1 MNGMIAF
8 VCIAALFSAMVD
20 AGAILPY
27 RYAYGAY
34 KGYYTPLGAA
44 PYVAAPV
51 AAAVA
56 APYAAA
62 VAAPYAAAAPY
73 AVAAPYAAA
82 PAVAAAAVPA
92 APVAAAVV
100 PETHLCF
107 IYRALIAVYKL
118 PKERGNNFSY
128 ALDMN

>member
-8 VCIAALFSAMVD
+8 ICIAALFSAMVD

-44 PYVAAPV
+44 PYAVAAPV
-51 AAAVA
+51 
-56 APYAAA
+56 AAA

-73 AVAAPYAAA
+73 AVAAPVAAAVAAPYAAA
-82 PAVAAAAVPA
+82 PAVPA

-100 PETHLCF
+100 PE
-107 IYRALIAVYKL
+107 YAYPYYGAYGVL
-118 PKERGNNFSY
+118 PYIKK
-128 ALDMN
+128 

>member
-8 VCIAALFSAMVD
+8 ICIAALFSAMVD

-44 PYVAAPV
+44 PYAVAAPV
-51 AAAVA
+51 
-56 APYAAA
+56 AAA

-73 AVAAPYAAA
+73 AVAAPVAAAVAAPYAA

-100 PETHLCF
+100 PE
-107 IYRALIAVYKL
+107 YAYPYYGAYGVL
-118 PKERGNNFSY
+118 PYIKK
-128 ALDMN
+128 